1 MQNLENCVRGAQ
13 TFSQIRGV
21 WHRPN
26 SSGKE
31 TNLTELCQLLDKFRD
46 AGINTVFL
54 ETFFHGM
61 TVFRTDSVPYY
72 KGFEEFSY
80 GEYPDYLTAFATEAD
95 KRGIRVQAWV
105 QDFYIG
111 YEEDAELVKAH
122 TDWILINQQGGVRHM
137 TEGHGFGGY
146 IFLDP
151 ANPEAKSFLKNL
163 YDELLTKI
171 PVITGLN
178 LDYIRY
184 PISEFEEDTD
194 TGYTEICMS
203 EFAIKQGL
211 LLDEKNPREDLHRQ
225 IKEKELLPQWTAH
238 RAYHITAFVRDIC
251 EMLQEKHPGKL
262 ISTAVF
268 PELDVSYNKKKQTIS
283 VWLEKGYIDM
293 VTPMVYF
300 YEAPKVFE
308 AVQKIKSMCYSAYC
322 YTGLY
327 TTYHGQSVNDLSEH
341 IAASEC
347 AGAEGFVLF
356 DSAKTFFEAKED
368 YMTFLKERYG
378 NKN

>member
-1 MQNLENCVRGAQ
+1 
-13 TFSQIRGV
+13 
-21 WHRPN
+21 
-26 SSGKE
+26 
-31 TNLTELCQLLDKFRD
+31 
-46 AGINTVFL
+46 
-54 ETFFHGM
+54 
-61 TVFRTDSVPYY
+61 
-72 KGFEEFSY
+72 
-80 GEYPDYLTAFATEAD
+80 
-95 KRGIRVQAWV
+95 
-105 QDFYIG
+105 
-111 YEEDAELVKAH
+111 
-122 TDWILINQQGGVRHM
+122 M

-268 PELDVSYNKKKQTIS
+268 PELDVTYNKKKQTIS